1 MNNKQL
7 EGTQATA
14 IAPTTEA
21 TTAIPQPTAELIA
34 KSFAENTLRNHKQA
48 LRAFS
53 HWLNGREITDG
64 RLAEY
69 ATYLHEQGKAPG
81 TIAIA
86 VSAVKWILKTRNDG
100 TPVELPLTTATL
112 SGIRRAG
119 RERGRGQ
126 RNGLTWKEVERI
138 CAVQEDMGTLHGLR
152 NSAILRVMSD
162 GLLRI
167 SEVTELRI
175 SDIDDGG
182 VVIRH
187 SKTDQEGQGEY
198 LYLCDYT
205 CEVVREWLKRAE
217 LTEGY
222 LFRRMT
228 PRGDN
233 LYVNKETGEPYP
245 LTHDGVRR
253 IIKQCAARVGLS
265 DKISGHS
272 ARIGSAVSLAQAGAS
287 LVDIQVAGRWKDPG
301 MPAHYARA
309 QFAEKGAVAR
319 FKDGKR

>member
-152 NSAILRVMSD
+152 NSA
-162 GLLRI
+162 
-167 SEVTELRI
+167 
-175 SDIDDGG
+175 
-182 VVIRH
+182 
-187 SKTDQEGQGEY
+187 
-198 LYLCDYT
+198 
-205 CEVVREWLKRAE
+205 
-217 LTEGY
+217 
-222 LFRRMT
+222 
-228 PRGDN
+228 N
-233 LYVNKETGEPYP
+233 
-245 LTHDGVRR
+245 
-253 IIKQCAARVGLS
+253 
-265 DKISGHS
+265 S
-272 ARIGSAVSLAQAGAS
+272 AGN
-287 LVDIQVAGRWKDPG
+287 
-301 MPAHYARA
+301 
-309 QFAEKGAVAR
+309 E
-319 FKDGKR
+319 